1 MYWKSFFIFISDKL
15 INELSDFE
23 YQKRYKVA
31 KATESVDLANCI
43 LLDDERI
50 LSSHSDSFLRL
61 WSSSDGECF
70 MNWFSLIFDSSS
82 YKHGWWMLK
91 WKFVCP
97 PFCHFFSDKFTN
109 AKRIF
114 ILVLVISMY
123 LLKKKNYA
131 KDQVILY
138 YYMTFCC
145 WLFTSQS
152 FLLKPLCPII
162 ANLDE
167 TVSLETNFKSLY
179 FCQFLTINKI
189 WHILTQKCLKFLSSE
204 ASI

>member
-123 LLKKKNYA
+123 LLKKKKLCQRPSDPLLLY
-131 KDQVILY
+131 DILLL
-138 YYMTFCC
+138 TFH
-145 WLFTSQS
+145 
-152 FLLKPLCPII
+152 I
-162 ANLDE
+162 
-167 TVSLETNFKSLY
+167 
-179 FCQFLTINKI
+179 TI
-189 WHILTQKCLKFLSSE
+189 FSSE
-204 ASI
+204 TTLSNHSKLGWDCVLGN

>member
-1 MYWKSFFIFISDKL
+1 MYWKSFFLFISDKL
-15 INELSDFE
+15 INELTDFE

-31 KATESVDLANCI
+31 KTTESVDLVNCI

-50 LSSHSDSFLRL
+50 LSSHNDSFLRL

-91 WKFVCP
+91 WKFVCL

-109 AKRIF
+109 AKRVF
-114 ILVLVISMY
+114 ISVLVISMY
-123 LLKKKNYA
+123 LLKKIMPKT
-131 KDQVILY
+131 KWSFTVIWNFVVY
-138 YYMTFCC
+138 FSHHN
-145 WLFTSQS
+145 LF
-152 FLLKPLCPII
+152 FWNHCPII
-162 ANLDE
+162 TNLDE

-179 FCQFLTINKI
+179 FCQFLTINQI

>member
-97 PFCHFFSDKFTN
+97 PFCHFFFWQIYKCQKNFHFGFGN
-109 AKRIF
+109 F
-114 ILVLVISMY
+114 HVFV
-123 LLKKKNYA
+123 KKK
-131 KDQVILY
+131 KI
-138 YYMTFCC
+138 MPKTK
-145 WLFTSQS
+145 WSFT
-152 FLLKPLCPII
+152 I
-162 ANLDE
+162 
-167 TVSLETNFKSLY
+167 
-179 FCQFLTINKI
+179 I
-189 WHILTQKCLKFLSSE
+189 WHFVVDFSHHNLFFWNHSVQS
-204 ASI
+204 

>member
-15 INELSDFE
+15 INELTDFE

-31 KATESVDLANCI
+31 KTTESVDLVNCI

-50 LSSHSDSFLRL
+50 LSSHNDSFLRL

-91 WKFVCP
+91 WKFVCL

-109 AKRIF
+109 AKRVF
-114 ILVLVISMY
+114 ISVLVISMY
-123 LLKKKNYA
+123 LLKKNYA

-138 YYMTFCC
+138 CYMKFCC
-145 WLFTSQS
+145 LHFTSQS
-152 FLLKPLCPII
+152 FLLKPLS
-162 ANLDE
+162 NH
-167 TVSLETNFKSLY
+167 
-179 FCQFLTINKI
+179 NKLG
-189 WHILTQKCLKFLSSE
+189 WDCVLGN
-204 ASI
+204 